1 MTKNDLKFIKLDGE
15 INARTSEQFTE
26 QFRGLLNTKIAREY
40 RCVVY
45 KWCTQNPI
53 PIMRD
58 ESPII
63 YIGKT
68 INSMFDR
75 HHKYAEVESSGN
87 NWLRYEYIIQNYYPI
102 TVECAKCDS
111 PKDTEKRLLMEY
123 FKSHLEVPPVNSSS

>member
-15 INARTSEQFTE
+15 INARTSEQF
-26 QFRGLLNTKIAREY
+26 RGLLNTKIGREH
-40 RCVVY
+40 RSIVY

-53 PIMRD
+53 PRMCG

-87 NWLRYEYIIQNYYPI
+87 NWLRYEYIIQNYGPI

-111 PKDTEKRLLMEY
+111 AKDTEKRLLMEY
-123 FKSHLEVPPVNSSS
+123 FKSHLKVPPVNSSS